1 MNPAR
6 LLKGVTAMRK
16 IAIDKLDGLFAEIAA
31 SKALYLPVDTKTGA
45 KFEKW
50 ESGKALSNALNTVRS
65 AKDFFFPQTENLMD
79 FKTEGKNIE
88 IIDTRSE
95 CEDFVVFG
103 IRACDVKS
111 LEVLDR
117 VFLAEPA
124 DSYYKN
130 RREHGIIVSVACNKP
145 AETCFCGTFG
155 IDASEPEGDIVCYRT
170 DGEMYLNAVTE
181 RGRELLD
188 SLDAVTES
196 ASDDAAEPQKALI
209 KERLSKLPL
218 SSLSADAFG
227 SGKTAE
233 FFDAPEWK
241 ELSESCLG
249 CGTCTFVCPTC
260 QCYDIKDFNTG
271 HGVKRFRCWD
281 SCMYSDFTKMSA
293 GQPRL
298 TQLERFRQRF
308 MHKLVYYPT
317 NNDGLFSC
325 VGCGRCVIKCPIQ
338 MNIVKVMKKLGG
350 KSNG

>member
-1 MNPAR
+1 M
-6 LLKGVTAMRK
+6 LK
-16 IAIDKLDGLFAEIAA
+16 ISLDKLDRMFAAIAENHV
-31 SKALYLPVDTKTGA
+31 LYLPVDTKAGA
-45 KFEKW
+45 AYQKW
-50 ESGKALSNALNTVRS
+50 DETKKLSDALNTVRS

-79 FKTEGKNIE
+79 FKVEGKNID

-103 IRACDVKS
+103 VRACDVKS
-111 LEVLDR
+111 FEVLDR
-117 VFLAEPA
+117 VFLAEPC

-130 RREHGIIVSVACNKP
+130 RREHGVIMSLACTKP

-155 IDASEPEGDIVCYRT
+155 IDAKEPEGDVVCWKTDDALYMNAVSEKGKALVESLSSLTEET
-170 DGEMYLNAVTE
+170 DGSAVE
-181 RGRELLD
+181 E
-188 SLDAVTES
+188 
-196 ASDDAAEPQKALI
+196 QKKQTA
-209 KERLSKLPL
+209 ERLAKLPL
-218 SSLSADAFG
+218 AELSADAFG
-227 SGKTAE
+227 DGKTSE
-233 FFDAPEWK
+233 FFNAHEWS

-281 SCMYSDFTKMSA
+281 SCMYSEFTKMSA

-325 VGCGRCVIKCPIQ
+325 VGCGRCVSKCPIQ

-350 KSNG
+350 KKNG

>member
-1 MNPAR
+1 
-6 LLKGVTAMRK
+6 MRK
-16 IAIDKLDGLFAEIAA
+16 ISLDKLDALFAAIAE
-31 SKALYLPVDTKTGA
+31 KDALYLPVDAKAGA

-50 ESGKALSNALNTVRS
+50 EDGKKLSDALNTVRS

-79 FKTEGKNIE
+79 FKVEGKNIE

-103 IRACDVKS
+103 VRACDVKS
-111 LEVLDR
+111 FEVLDR
-117 VFLAEPA
+117 VFLAEPI
-124 DSYYKN
+124 DTYYKN
-130 RREHGIIVSVACNKP
+130 RREHGVIMSMACTKP
-145 AETCFCGTFG
+145 HETCFCHTFG
-155 IDASEPEGDIVCYRT
+155 IDAAEPEGDVVCHKT
-170 DGEMYLNAVTE
+170 DDALYMDAKTEKGEKLLAALEGVTE
-181 RGRELLD
+181 A
-188 SLDAVTES
+188 AVDE
-196 ASDDAAEPQKALI
+196 QKKTI
-209 KERLSKLPL
+209 RERLAKLPL
-218 SSLSADAFG
+218 AELSADSFG
-227 SGKTAE
+227 AGKTDE
-233 FFDAPEWK
+233 FFNDPAWS
-241 ELSESCLG
+241 ELSQSCLG

-260 QCYDIKDFNTG
+260 QCYDIRDFNTG

-325 VGCGRCVIKCPIQ
+325 VGCGRCLSKCPIQ

-350 KSNG
+350 HKNG

>member
-1 MNPAR
+1 
-6 LLKGVTAMRK
+6 MRK
-16 IAIDKLDGLFAEIAA
+16 ISLDKLDTLFAAIADEET
-31 SKALYLPVDTKTGA
+31 LYLPTDTAAGA

-50 ESGKALSNALNTVRS
+50 ESGKTLSNALNTVRS

-79 FKTEGKNIE
+79 FKVEGKNIE
-88 IIDTRSE
+88 VIDTRSE
-95 CEDFVVFG
+95 CEEFVVFG
-103 IRACDVKS
+103 VRACDVKS
-111 LEVLDR
+111 FEVLDR
-117 VFLAEPA
+117 VFLSEPV
-124 DSYYKN
+124 DTYYKN
-130 RREHGIIVSVACNKP
+130 RREHGIIMSLACTKP
-145 AETCFCGTFG
+145 VESCFCGTFG
-155 IDASEPEGDIVCYRT
+155 IDAAAPEGDIVCHKT
-170 DGEMYLNAVTE
+170 DDALYMEAKSEKGEKLLAKLNGITEASDSNAVDAQK
-181 RGRELLD
+181 EL
-188 SLDAVTES
+188 
-196 ASDDAAEPQKALI
+196 I
-209 KERLSKLPL
+209 RERLSKLPL
-218 SSLSADAFG
+218 AELSAEAFG
-227 SGKTAE
+227 DGKTSE

-325 VGCGRCVIKCPIQ
+325 VGCGRCVSKCPIQ

-350 KSNG
+350 RVNG